1 MEDGE
6 KTVKAVKVCFLEL
19 TVEEKSN
26 YKGIY
31 KCKRKKKLNHLSNSK
46 YSAKQFYL

>member
-6 KTVKAVKVCFLEL
+6 KIVKAVKVFFLEL

-31 KCKRKKKLNHLSNSK
+31 KCKRKKKN
-46 YSAKQFYL
+46 